1 MSKWDVVQLSDI
13 ASVMTYGDW
22 IESKDQSPDGIRL
35 LQVGNIGKGHYINKA
50 DRAKYISKETF
61 VKLKCT
67 EVFDGDVLVSRLPDP
82 IGRACIVPK
91 LDTKLI
97 TAVDC
102 TIIRTL
108 DKKCCTRYLIH
119 FLCSP
124 RYFWQIEKFIVGS
137 TRSRISRTNLQSI
150 FIPLPPL
157 PIQQKLADI
166 LDQTNALIEKRKAQ
180 IAKLDLLVKS
190 RFIEMFGSGLG
201 KDTVELKDVC
211 SIITDGTHQSP
222 KFTKSGIPF
231 LLVSNIVDNKLTY
244 ETKKLISREEY
255 ETLTKRTPVE
265 VGDLLLTIVGS
276 YGNPAIVKTTQE
288 FCFQRHIAYIK
299 PKHDIIDSMY
309 LHAAFLSNAIKRQI
323 EVKVKGVAQKT
334 LNLFELKTIK
344 INLPPLPLQNR
355 FAEFVQAVDKTKF
368 EIQSS
373 LNKLELLYKSL
384 MQQYFC

>member
-1 MSKWDVVQLSDI
+1 MSKWEMVRLSDI
-13 ASVMTYGDW
+13 TSVMTDGDW

-50 DRAKYISKETF
+50 DRAKYISEETF

-309 LHAAFLSNAIKRQI
+309 FHAAFLSNAIKRQI

-373 LNKLELLYKSL
+373 LDKLELLRKSL